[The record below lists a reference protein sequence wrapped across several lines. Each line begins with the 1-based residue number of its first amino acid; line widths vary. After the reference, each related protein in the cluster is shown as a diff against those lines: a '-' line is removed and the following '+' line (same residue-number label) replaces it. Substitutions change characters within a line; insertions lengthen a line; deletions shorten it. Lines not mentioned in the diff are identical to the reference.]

1 MNVQEL
7 VMYGNKTVTFLL
19 VNAYGLNP
27 VMEEI
32 IAASHVFKYDRK
44 FK

>member
-7 VMYGNKTVTFLL
+7 VMYGNKTMTFLL
-19 VNAYGLNP
+19 VNTYSLKP

-32 IAASHVFKYDRK
+32 IATSHVFEYD
-44 FK
+44 

>member
-7 VMYGNKTVTFLL
+7 VMHGNKTVTFLL
-19 VNAYGLNP
+19 VNMYSLKP

-32 IAASHVFKYDRK
+32 IAASHVFEYDRK